1 MAPGTAA
8 AYRSNQPWARAGTT
22 IRLDLKVIPNAK
34 ADMAA
39 GLAADADCR
48 SRLERLAEEKK

>member
-34 ADMAA
+34 ADTAA
-39 GLAADADCR
+39 ADCR